1 MVGFLEDPLYPYDIE
16 GWRLIRSK
24 TMLPEFIHV
33 PQSDGSPEIQC
44 DCADVYMIGE
54 MGIGKSILRGLAA
67 AGLSKLIQIT
77 CGKLSKALAM
87 LKSTVAPKVS
97 HSTNPEDITGGH
109 LEISDSGA
117 GALRPG
123 IDVDK

>member
-1 MVGFLEDPLYPYDIE
+1 
-16 GWRLIRSK
+16 
-24 TMLPEFIHV
+24 MLPEFIHV
-33 PQSDGSPEIQC
+33 PKSDGSPEIQC

-77 CGKLSKALAM
+77 CGKLSKALTM
-87 LKSTVAPKVS
+87 FESTVAPKVS

-109 LEISDSGA
+109 LETSDSRA

>member
-1 MVGFLEDPLYPYDIE
+1 
-16 GWRLIRSK
+16 
-24 TMLPEFIHV
+24 MLPEFIHV

-87 LKSTVAPKVS
+87 FESTVAPKVS
-97 HSTNPEDITGGH
+97 HSTNPEDKYPEDI
-109 LEISDSGA
+109 
-117 GALRPG
+117 
-123 IDVDK
+123 